1 MKTIKLFSLL
11 ATSALFTMSMGF
23 PTGVAQMKATAHK
36 EAKVMSVSEV
46 KPSKT
51 VLVEALEDEP
61 VLQPISFSTPAD
73 KVTLK
78 VFDVKGAVVLTKQV
92 AMNEFLANNKQIEL
106 AGKSTFVMFHAN
118 TAYYFSEAATN

>member
-1 MKTIKLFSLL
+1 
-11 ATSALFTMSMGF
+11 
-23 PTGVAQMKATAHK
+23 MKATAHTQ
-36 EAKVMSVSEV
+36 AKVMSVSEV

-61 VLQPISFSTPAD
+61 VLQPISFSTPTD
-73 KVTLK
+73 KITVK
-78 VFDVKGAVVLTKQV
+78 VFDVKGTVVLTKQV
-92 AMNEFLANNKQIEL
+92 AMNEFLSNNKQIEL